1 MQCVYIVKLSVLVRC
16 GEVLG
21 NGPVIL
27 TLRLQPISLN
37 RPSAKSTRYLKAK
50 MLQWISL
57 MCNKYPDY
65 LWKGIFVRCGQ
76 NPQMSKANPSTALC
90 LLNAKLKCFL
100 SSKLLMNMGTFDEM
114 TMAISSNLLFIR
126 RANDILPPLMKN
138 TFRGCSY
145 FT

>member
-50 MLQWISL
+50 MLQSTSWICKKFPEAQRTQAIETVVL
-57 MCNKYPDY
+57 VCLFGYNGNTTFFGY
-65 LWKGIFVRCGQ
+65 LQSGSAICVGC
-76 NPQMSKANPSTALC
+76 
-90 LLNAKLKCFL
+90 
-100 SSKLLMNMGTFDEM
+100 TFYHLV
-114 TMAISSNLLFIR
+114 S
-126 RANDILPPLMKN
+126 
-138 TFRGCSY
+138 
-145 FT
+145 